1 MSQHDYILDNQAGAQ
16 FRSDLNN
23 ALAAVATVNSGATTP
38 ATTYAYQLWADT
50 TTGMLKQRNAAN
62 NAWVTLFPLATTVDP
77 SGTIKL
83 YAGGTAPTGY
93 LICDGTAVS
102 RTTYADLFA
111 VLSTTYG
118 SGDGS
123 TTFNVPDF
131 RRRVPVGAGGTGTA
145 TLGNARG
152 NTGGAETHTITEAQL
167 PAHKHFAFADV
178 ASTSATATNVTSSTQ
193 STRELNDGTS
203 SSNFRIKS
211 TSTAATLGLTSS
223 TGNGEAHNNMQ
234 PSLIVNYIIKT

>member
-1 MSQHDYILDNQAGAQ
+1 MSQHDYVLDNQAGAQ
-16 FRSDLNN
+16 FRADLNN

-62 NAWVTLFPLATTVDP
+62 SAWVTLFPLATTVDP

-152 NTGGAETHTITEAQL
+152 NTGGAETHTLTEAEM
-167 PAHKHFAFADV
+167 PAHTHNYG
-178 ASTSATATNVTSSTQ
+178 TSGSGGGGRSDGGTT
-193 STRELNDGTS
+193 STRAT
-203 SSNFRIKS
+203 
-211 TSTAATLGLTSS
+211 TSTG
-223 TGNGEAHNNMQ
+223 GGGAHNNMQ
-234 PSLIVNYIIKT
+234 PSLVVNYIIKT

>member
-16 FRSDLNN
+16 FRADLNN

-38 ATTYAYQLWADT
+38 STTYAYQLWADT

-62 NAWVTLFPLATTVDP
+62 SAWVTLFPLATTVDP

-83 YAGGTAPTGY
+83 YAGASAPTGY
-93 LICDGTAVS
+93 LLCDGSAVS
-102 RTTYADLFA
+102 RSTYADLFA

-118 SGDGS
+118 AGDGS

-145 TLGNARG
+145 TLGNALG
-152 NTGGAETHTITEAQL
+152 NTGGSETHALTEAQL
-167 PAHKHFAFADV
+167 PSHKHFAFANVVVTNSAGTDV
-178 ASTSATATNVTSSTQ
+178 SSTTQ
-193 STRELNDGTS
+193 AARELNDGS
-203 SSNFRIKS
+203 GSANMKVKA
-211 TSTAATLGLTSS
+211 TSTAATVGLTSA
-223 TGNGEAHNNMQ
+223 TGAGDAHNNMQ

>member
-1 MSQHDYILDNQAGAQ
+1 MSQHDYVLDNQAGAQ
-16 FRSDLNN
+16 FRADLNN

-62 NAWVTLFPLATTVDP
+62 SAWVTLFPLATTVDP

-83 YAGGTAPTGY
+83 YAGASAPTGY
-93 LICDGTAVS
+93 LICDGSAVS

-118 SGDGS
+118 AGDGS

-152 NTGGAETHTITEAQL
+152 NTGGAETHTLATSEM
-167 PAHKHFAFADV
+167 PAHQHYLFNTENTSTGSPSLLSTEYATESNSTGGSGTYTINGTNTV
-178 ASTSATATNVTSSTQ
+178 AS
-193 STRELNDGTS
+193 
-203 SSNFRIKS
+203 
-211 TSTAATLGLTSS
+211 LGLSSS
-223 TGNGEAHNNMQ
+223 TGGGGAHNNMQ
-234 PSLIVNYIIKT
+234 PSLVVNYIIKT

>member
-1 MSQHDYILDNQAGAQ
+1 VSQHDYVLDNQAGAQ
-16 FRSDLNN
+16 FRADLNN

-62 NAWVTLFPLATTVDP
+62 SAWVTLFPLATTVDP

-93 LICDGTAVS
+93 LICDGSAVS

-152 NTGGAETHTITEAQL
+152 NTGGAETHTLTEAQM
-167 PAHKHFAFADV
+167 PAHQHFIVSDLSTTSPLVAGETVAREADFGGG
-178 ASTSATATNVTSSTQ
+178 
-193 STRELNDGTS
+193 NDYIMCGT
-203 SSNFRIKS
+203 
-211 TSTAATLGLTSS
+211 TTAATIGLSSS
-223 TGNGEAHNNMQ
+223 TGGGAAHNILQ
-234 PSLIVNYIIKT
+234 PSLVVNYIIKT